1 MKVHPVLCY
10 LLTCISTAPVFA
22 QAQDASPQS
31 STPAPIRTPI
41 LYRNTQ
47 YGFCFRLPADWKG
60 YTIVT
65 ETWSGTVFDTGQ
77 KESGPQLL
85 IRNPKWTEEAPYQ
98 DIPIM
103 VFTPSQWK
111 FVADENMGVS
121 AAPIGPSELGHNSSY
136 VFALPP
142 RWIYFPDVK
151 GIDEV
156 QTLMNQNPF
165 ETPCGHKSTPPA
177 ANLP

>member
-1 MKVHPVLCY
+1 MRFHPVLP
-10 LLTCISTAPVFA
+10 LLLACAALQPAGAGAQTAPAPAAKTAAA
-22 QAQDASPQS
+22 QA
-31 STPAPIRTPI
+31 TIV
-41 LYRNTQ
+41 YRNTQ
-47 YGFCFRLPADWKG
+47 YGFCFSLPDSWRG
-60 YTIVT
+60 YRIVAEQWNGTILS
-65 ETWSGTVFDTGQ
+65 SGQAVH
-77 KESGPQLL
+77 GPQLL
-85 IRNPKWTEEAPYQ
+85 IRNPKWTAEKPYQ

-103 VFTPSQWK
+103 VFTPAEWQQVTAVTMS
-111 FVADENMGVS
+111 VS
-121 AAPIGPSELGHNSSY
+121 AAPIGPSELGHNSKY
-136 VFALPP
+136 IFALPP